1 MLEVKS
7 VNLMWLLK
15 NKKLNSA
22 SRAVQQAENQL
33 STYNRELKETELA
46 YKQFN
51 RSSDQVKNSL
61 GELKNRAKLSEIAF
75 KQGTRSVDNY
85 KDHLTE
91 MNYTITKS
99 KANINLLKQNLKRS
113 VISTW
118 FNKQTS
124 RQIA

>member
-1 MLEVKS
+1 MTK
-7 VNLMWLLK
+7 LK
-15 NKKLNSA
+15 IA
-22 SRAVQQAENQL
+22 
-33 STYNRELKETELA
+33 
-46 YKQFN
+46 
-51 RSSDQVKNSL
+51 

-99 KANINLLKQNLKRS
+99 KANINLLKQNLKEVS
-113 VISTW
+113 LAW